1 MIYRIYI
8 DGTLVHRSDIPDE
21 DYQLVGITL
30 DVEMGKSPSLK
41 FTIPPSHPKKS
52 LLKNFLSRFTVKEDD
67 VVLAEGRLFDSRQD
81 IYNQVEWQAEGSLS
95 YLTDSYVPAT
105 KVEETI
111 KALFTRYVNEH
122 NSRVEDYKK
131 FTVGQITI
139 DNADTE
145 KVKVDNDGYRYTSDA
160 IQNDLIDSYGGYLRT
175 RYENGVRYLDYL
187 KDYGHKTTQTIEYKK
202 NLIDFALEVNPEDV
216 FTYLIP
222 TGDSNLKIN
231 DVNNGKDYIEVEGAK
246 AKWGNKYLLKSFS
259 GISDAST
266 LLKEAKQY
274 IKNHYEEL
282 PESLEITAIDL
293 KLLGVNVE
301 SIHVGDV
308 VRVTSTP
315 NGVDKDYTCS
325 AISYNLSQF
334 GKTKYTLGK
343 PKQDFTKKYNQ
354 NSSSTSSAINDTNSS
369 LGRTN
374 GRLSETQSKLEKYI
388 TATDDTLALMH
399 ENILLNANHIEANA
413 KQIELNA
420 TLDADK
426 FTQVAVELDAINATL
441 ALKAEAEDVE
451 KNFNSVEVVLDA
463 MKSEIALKA
472 STEDVNGQINEVNL
486 TLNSHDGRITANAKQ
501 LESDS
506 EKFNQVSLELDA
518 INASIALKAEA
529 EDVEKNFNSV
539 GLALDAMKSEIALK
553 ASTEDVNGQ
562 INEVNLTLNSHD
574 GRITANANN
583 IIELNSQLVSVSGD
597 LEVLGRTFTE
607 QLEATKADIS
617 WLQGKT
623 INANGI
629 NAKTITGTTIMAEG
643 GSVSAALGSFGSLNI
658 GGSSVSK
665 SGLTVVSSFTQ
676 ASGET
681 ASTKNVTLLTTSLD
695 NGVAHRPNAGDTIT
709 F

>member
-8 DGTLVHRSDIPDE
+8 DDTLVHRSDIPDE
-21 DYQLVGITL
+21 NYQLVGITL

-52 LLKNFLSRFTVKEDD
+52 LLKNFLSRFTVKEDEL
-67 VVLAEGRLFDSRQD
+67 VLAEGRLFDSRQD

-95 YLTDSYVPAT
+95 YLTDSYIPAT

-111 KALFTRYVNEH
+111 KTLFTRYVNEH

-426 FTQVAVELDAINATL
+426 FTQVSVELDAINATL
-441 ALKAEAEDVE
+441 KLKAEAEDVE
-451 KNFNSVEVVLDA
+451 KNFNSVEV
-463 MKSEIALKA
+463 
-472 STEDVNGQINEVNL
+472 
-486 TLNSHDGRITANAKQ
+486 
-501 LESDS
+501 
-506 EKFNQVSLELDA
+506 
-518 INASIALKAEA
+518 
-529 EDVEKNFNSV
+529 
-539 GLALDAMKSEIALK
+539 ALDAMEGEIALK

-597 LEVLGRTFTE
+597 LEVLGKTFTE

-617 WLQGKT
+617 WLEGKV
-623 INANGI
+623 I
-629 NAKTITGTTIMAEG
+629 KTTTLEATTVRATGHLVG
-643 GSVSAALGSFGSLNI
+643 PDLGVSGEARLGSLVL

-665 SGLTVVSSFTQ
+665 SSLTVVSSFTQ

-681 ASTKNVTLLTTSLD
+681 ASTKNVTLLTTSLG
-695 NGVAHRPNAGDTIT
+695 NGVARQPNAGDTIT

>member
-8 DGTLVHRSDIPDE
+8 DDTLVHRSDIPDE
-21 DYQLVGITL
+21 NYQLVGITL

-52 LLKNFLSRFTVKEDD
+52 LLKNFLSRFTVKEDEL
-67 VVLAEGRLFDSRQD
+67 VLAEGRLFDSRQD

-131 FTVGQITI
+131 FTVGRITI

-222 TGDSNLKIN
+222 TGDSDLKIN

-426 FTQVAVELDAINATL
+426 FTQVSVELDAINAAL
-441 ALKAEAEDVE
+441 KLKAEAEDVE

-463 MKSEIALKA
+463 MESEL
-472 STEDVNGQINEVNL
+472 
-486 TLNSHDGRITANAKQ
+486 
-501 LESDS
+501 
-506 EKFNQVSLELDA
+506 
-518 INASIALKAEA
+518 
-529 EDVEKNFNSV
+529 
-539 GLALDAMKSEIALK
+539 ALK

-583 IIELNSQLVSVSGD
+583 IIELNSQLVSISGD
-597 LEVLGRTFTE
+597 LEVLGKTFTE

-617 WLQGKT
+617 WLEGKSVT
-623 INANGI
+623 VDSV
-629 NAKTITGTTIMAEG
+629 KTGSVTASGNITASGLIFGTDVG
-643 GSVSAALGSFGSLNI
+643 GSTGSFTSLKVD
-658 GGSSVSK
+658 GSSVSK
-665 SGLTVVSSFTQ
+665 SSLTVVSSFTQ

>member
-8 DGTLVHRSDIPDE
+8 DDTLVHRSDIPDE
-21 DYQLVGITL
+21 NYQLVGITL

-52 LLKNFLSRFTVKEDD
+52 LLKNFLSRFTVKEDEL
-67 VVLAEGRLFDSRQD
+67 VLAEGRLFDSRQD
-81 IYNQVEWQAEGSLS
+81 IYNQVEWQAKGSLS
-95 YLTDSYVPAT
+95 YLTDSYVPAI

-426 FTQVAVELDAINATL
+426 FTQVSVELDAINATL

-451 KNFNSVEVVLDA
+451 KNFNSVEVKLDA
-463 MKSEIALKA
+463 MEGEIALKA
-472 STEDVNGQINEVNL
+472 STEDVNGQIN
-486 TLNSHDGRITANAKQ
+486 D
-501 LESDS
+501 
-506 EKFNQVSLELDA
+506 
-518 INASIALKAEA
+518 
-529 EDVEKNFNSV
+529 
-539 GLALDAMKSEIALK
+539 
-553 ASTEDVNGQ
+553 
-562 INEVNLTLNSHD
+562 VNLTLNSHD

-597 LEVLGRTFTE
+597 LEVLGKTFTE
-607 QLEATKADIS
+607 QLEATKADVS
-617 WLQGKT
+617 WLEGKV
-623 INANGI
+623 INTKTL
-629 NAKTITGTTIMAEG
+629 NATT
-643 GSVSAALGSFGSLNI
+643 VSATGHLVGPDLGVTGEARLGSLVL

-665 SGLTVVSSFTQ
+665 SDLTVVSSFTQ

-681 ASTKNVTLLTTSLD
+681 APTTNITLLTVSLG

>member
-8 DGTLVHRSDIPDE
+8 DDTLVHRSDIPDE
-21 DYQLVGITL
+21 NYQLVGITL

-41 FTIPPSHPKKS
+41 FIIPPSHPKKS

-81 IYNQVEWQAEGSLS
+81 IYNQIEWQAEGSLS

-145 KVKVDNDGYRYTSDA
+145 KVKVDNDGYRYTADA

-354 NSSSTSSAINDTNSS
+354 NSSRTSSSINDTNSS

-388 TATDDTLALMH
+388 TATDDTLALIH
-399 ENILLNANHIEANA
+399 ENILLNARNIEANA
-413 KQIELNA
+413 EQIELNA

-426 FTQVAVELDAINATL
+426 FTQVSVELDAINAAL
-441 ALKAEAEDVE
+441 KLKAEAEDVE
-451 KNFNSVEVVLDA
+451 KNFTSVEVKLDA
-463 MKSEIALKA
+463 MAGEIALKA
-472 STEDVNGQINEVNL
+472 STEDVNGQIN
-486 TLNSHDGRITANAKQ
+486 D
-501 LESDS
+501 
-506 EKFNQVSLELDA
+506 
-518 INASIALKAEA
+518 
-529 EDVEKNFNSV
+529 
-539 GLALDAMKSEIALK
+539 
-553 ASTEDVNGQ
+553 
-562 INEVNLTLNSHD
+562 VNLTLNSHD

-597 LEVLGRTFTE
+597 LEVLGKTFTE
-607 QLEATKADIS
+607 QLEATKADVS
-617 WLQGKT
+617 WLDGKV
-623 INANGI
+623 INTKTL
-629 NAKTITGTTIMAEG
+629 NATT
-643 GSVSAALGSFGSLNI
+643 VSATGHLVGPDLGVSGEARLGSLVL

-665 SGLTVVSSFTQ
+665 SSLTVVSSFTQ

>member
-8 DGTLVHRSDIPDE
+8 DDTLVHRSDIPDE
-21 DYQLVGITL
+21 NYQLVGITL

-52 LLKNFLSRFTVKEDD
+52 LLKNFLSRFTVKEDEL
-67 VVLAEGRLFDSRQD
+67 VLAEGRLFDSRQD

-95 YLTDSYVPAT
+95 YLTDSYIPAT

-145 KVKVDNDGYRYTSDA
+145 KVKVNNDGYRYTADA

-293 KLLGVNVE
+293 KFLGVDVE

-413 KQIELNA
+413 KQIEINA

-426 FTQVAVELDAINATL
+426 FTQVSVELDAINATL

-451 KNFNSVEVVLDA
+451 KNFNSVEVKLDA
-463 MKSEIALKA
+463 ME
-472 STEDVNGQINEVNL
+472 G
-486 TLNSHDGRITANAKQ
+486 
-501 LESDS
+501 
-506 EKFNQVSLELDA
+506 
-518 INASIALKAEA
+518 
-529 EDVEKNFNSV
+529 
-539 GLALDAMKSEIALK
+539 EIALK

-583 IIELNSQLVSVSGD
+583 IIELNSQLVSISGD
-597 LEVLGRTFTE
+597 LEVLGKTFTE
-607 QLEATKADIS
+607 QLEATKADVS
-617 WLQGKT
+617 WLEGKV
-623 INANGI
+623 INTTTL
-629 NAKTITGTTIMAEG
+629 NATT
-643 GSVSAALGSFGSLNI
+643 VSATGHLVGPDLGVSGEARLGSLVL

-681 ASTKNVTLLTTSLD
+681 APTTNVTLLTVSLG
-695 NGVAHRPNAGDTIT
+695 NGVAHQPNAGDTIT

>member
-8 DGTLVHRSDIPDE
+8 DDTLVHRSDIPDE
-21 DYQLVGITL
+21 NYQLVGITL

-52 LLKNFLSRFTVKEDD
+52 LLKNFLSRFTVKEDEL
-67 VVLAEGRLFDSRQD
+67 VLAEGRLFDSRQD

-95 YLTDSYVPAT
+95 YLTDSYVPAI

-122 NSRVEDYKK
+122 NRRVEDYKK

-145 KVKVDNDGYRYTSDA
+145 KVKVDNDGYRYTADA

-259 GISDAST
+259 GISNAST

-354 NSSSTSSAINDTNSS
+354 NSSSTNSSINDTNSS

-388 TATDDTLALMH
+388 MATDDTLALMH

-426 FTQVAVELDAINATL
+426 FTQVSVELDAINATL
-441 ALKAEAEDVE
+441 ALKAEAEDVK
-451 KNFNSVEVVLDA
+451 KNFNSVEVKLDA
-463 MKSEIALKA
+463 ME
-472 STEDVNGQINEVNL
+472 G
-486 TLNSHDGRITANAKQ
+486 
-501 LESDS
+501 
-506 EKFNQVSLELDA
+506 
-518 INASIALKAEA
+518 
-529 EDVEKNFNSV
+529 
-539 GLALDAMKSEIALK
+539 EIALK

-583 IIELNSQLVSVSGD
+583 IIQLNSQLVSVSGD
-597 LEVLGRTFTE
+597 LEVLGKTFTE

-617 WLQGKT
+617 WLDGRVIKT
-623 INANGI
+623 TTLNA
-629 NAKTITGTTIMAEG
+629 TT
-643 GSVSAALGSFGSLNI
+643 VSATGHLVGPDLGVSGEARLGSLVL

-665 SGLTVVSSFTQ
+665 SDLTVVSSFTQ

-681 ASTKNVTLLTTSLD
+681 APTTNITLLTVSLG

>member
-8 DGTLVHRSDIPDE
+8 DDTLVHRSDVPDE
-21 DYQLVGITL
+21 NYQLVGITL

-52 LLKNFLSRFTVKEDD
+52 LLKNFLSRFTVKEDEL
-67 VVLAEGRLFDSRQD
+67 VLAEGRLFDSRQD

-95 YLTDSYVPAT
+95 YLTDSYIPAT

-145 KVKVDNDGYRYTSDA
+145 KVKVNNDGYRYTADA

-293 KLLGVNVE
+293 KFLGVDVE

-426 FTQVAVELDAINATL
+426 FTQVSVELDAINATL

-451 KNFNSVEVVLDA
+451 KNFNSVEVKLDA
-463 MKSEIALKA
+463 ME
-472 STEDVNGQINEVNL
+472 G
-486 TLNSHDGRITANAKQ
+486 
-501 LESDS
+501 
-506 EKFNQVSLELDA
+506 
-518 INASIALKAEA
+518 
-529 EDVEKNFNSV
+529 
-539 GLALDAMKSEIALK
+539 EIALK

-597 LEVLGRTFTE
+597 LEVLGKTFTE

-617 WLQGKT
+617 WMEAKALRVNT
-623 INANGI
+623 INTNGI
-629 NAKTITGTTIMAEG
+629 VVDGTISATNLGVGEARVAKLILAD
-643 GSVSAALGSFGSLNI
+643 
-658 GGSSVSK
+658 SSVSK
-665 SGLTVVSSFTQ
+665 SDLTVVSSFTQ
-676 ASGET
+676 ASGKT
-681 ASTKNVTLLTTSLD
+681 APTTNITLLTVSLG

>member
-8 DGTLVHRSDIPDE
+8 DDTLVHRSDVPDE
-21 DYQLVGITL
+21 NYQLVGITL

-52 LLKNFLSRFTVKEDD
+52 LLKNFLSRFTVKEDEL
-67 VVLAEGRLFDSRQD
+67 VLAEGRLFDSRQD
-81 IYNQVEWQAEGSLS
+81 IYNQIEWQAEGSLS
-95 YLTDSYVPAT
+95 YLTDSYVPKV

-111 KALFTRYVNEH
+111 RALFTRYVNEH

-145 KVKVDNDGYRYTSDA
+145 KVKVDNDGYRYTADA
-160 IQNDLIDSYGGYLRT
+160 IQNDLIDSYGGYLRA

-426 FTQVAVELDAINATL
+426 FTQVSVELDAINATL

-451 KNFNSVEVVLDA
+451 KNFNSVEVKLDA
-463 MKSEIALKA
+463 ME
-472 STEDVNGQINEVNL
+472 G
-486 TLNSHDGRITANAKQ
+486 
-501 LESDS
+501 
-506 EKFNQVSLELDA
+506 
-518 INASIALKAEA
+518 
-529 EDVEKNFNSV
+529 
-539 GLALDAMKSEIALK
+539 EIALK

-597 LEVLGRTFTE
+597 LEVLGKTFTE

-617 WLQGKT
+617 WLEGKV
-623 INANGI
+623 INTKTL
-629 NAKTITGTTIMAEG
+629 NATT
-643 GSVSAALGSFGSLNI
+643 VSATGHLVGPDLGVSGEARLGSLVL

-665 SGLTVVSSFTQ
+665 SDLTVVSSFTQ

-681 ASTKNVTLLTTSLD
+681 APTTNITLLTVSLG

>member
-8 DGTLVHRSDIPDE
+8 DDTLVHRSDVPDE
-21 DYQLVGITL
+21 NYQLVGITL

-52 LLKNFLSRFTVKEDD
+52 LLKNFLSRFTVKEDEL
-67 VVLAEGRLFDSRQD
+67 VLAEGRLFDSRQD
-81 IYNQVEWQAEGSLS
+81 IYNQIEWQAEGSLS
-95 YLTDSYVPAT
+95 YLTDSYVPKV

-111 KALFTRYVNEH
+111 RALFTRYVNEH

-145 KVKVDNDGYRYTSDA
+145 KVKVDNDGYRYTADA

-259 GISDAST
+259 GISNAST

-293 KLLGVNVE
+293 KFLGVNVE

-354 NSSSTSSAINDTNSS
+354 NSSRTSSAINDTNSS

-374 GRLSETQSKLEKYI
+374 GRLSETQNKLEKYI
-388 TATDDTLALMH
+388 MATDDTLALMH

-420 TLDADK
+420 RLDADK
-426 FTQVAVELDAINATL
+426 FTQVSVELDAINATL
-441 ALKAEAEDVE
+441 KLKAEAEDVE
-451 KNFNSVEVVLDA
+451 KNFNSVGITLDA
-463 MKSEIALKA
+463 MESEIALKA

-486 TLNSHDGRITANAKQ
+486 TLNSHDGRITANAK
-501 LESDS
+501 
-506 EKFNQVSLELDA
+506 
-518 INASIALKAEA
+518 
-529 EDVEKNFNSV
+529 
-539 GLALDAMKSEIALK
+539 
-553 ASTEDVNGQ
+553 
-562 INEVNLTLNSHD
+562 
-574 GRITANANN
+574 N

-597 LEVLGRTFTE
+597 LEVLGKTFTE
-607 QLEATKADIS
+607 QLEATKADVS
-617 WLQGKT
+617 WLEGKV
-623 INANGI
+623 INTTTLSATTVR
-629 NAKTITGTTIMAEG
+629 ATGHLVG
-643 GSVSAALGSFGSLNI
+643 PDLGVSGEARLGSLVL

-665 SGLTVVSSFTQ
+665 SSLTVVSSFTQ

-681 ASTKNVTLLTTSLD
+681 ASTKNVTLLTTSLG

>member
-8 DGTLVHRSDIPDE
+8 DDTLIHRSDIPDE
-21 DYQLVGITL
+21 NYQLVGITL
-30 DVEMGKSPSLK
+30 DVEIGKSPSLK
-41 FTIPPSHPKKS
+41 FTIPPSHPKKN

-67 VVLAEGRLFDSRQD
+67 LVLAEGRLFDSRQD

-95 YLTDSYVPAT
+95 YLTDSYVPSM

-122 NSRVEDYKK
+122 NRRVEDYKK

-139 DNADTE
+139 DNANTE

-160 IQNDLIDSYGGYLRT
+160 IQNDLIDAYGGYLRT

-187 KDYGHKTTQTIEYKK
+187 KDYGHKTTQTIEYEK

-222 TGDSNLKIN
+222 TGDNNLKIN
-231 DVNNGKDYIEVEGAK
+231 KVNNGKDYIEVAGAK

-266 LLKEAKQY
+266 LLKEANQY

-293 KLLGVNVE
+293 KLLGVDVE
-301 SIHVGDV
+301 SIHVGDI

-354 NSSSTSSAINDTNSS
+354 KSSSTSSAINDTNSS

-388 TATDDTLALMH
+388 TATDDTLTLMNK
-399 ENILLNANHIEANA
+399 NIVLNANNIKANA
-413 KQIELNA
+413 EQIKLNA

-451 KNFNSVEVVLDA
+451 KNFNSVEITLDA
-463 MKSEIALKA
+463 MESEIAMKA
-472 STEDVNGQINEVNL
+472 STEDVNGQINEVSL
-486 TLNSHDGRITANAKQ
+486 TLNA
-501 LESDS
+501 
-506 EKFNQVSLELDA
+506 
-518 INASIALKAEA
+518 
-529 EDVEKNFNSV
+529 
-539 GLALDAMKSEIALK
+539 
-553 ASTEDVNGQ
+553 
-562 INEVNLTLNSHD
+562 HD

-597 LEVLGRTFTE
+597 LEVLGKTFTKE
-607 QLEATKADIS
+607 LEATKADIS
-617 WLQGKT
+617 WLQGKALRVNT
-623 INANGI
+623 INTNGI
-629 NAKTITGTTIMAEG
+629 VVDGTISATSLGVGEARVAKLILAD
-643 GSVSAALGSFGSLNI
+643 
-658 GGSSVSK
+658 SSVSK
-665 SGLTVVSSFTQ
+665 SKLTVVTSFTQ

-681 ASTKNVTLLTTSLD
+681 APTKNVTLLTTSLG
-695 NGVAHRPNAGDTIT
+695 NGVARRPNVGDTVT

>member
-8 DGTLVHRSDIPDE
+8 DDTLVHRSDILDE
-21 DYQLVGITL
+21 NYQLVGITL

-52 LLKNFLSRFTVKEDD
+52 LLKNFLSRFTVKEDEL
-67 VVLAEGRLFDSRQD
+67 VLAEGRLFDSRQD

-95 YLTDSYVPAT
+95 YLTDSYVPKV

-111 KALFTRYVNEH
+111 RALFTRYVNEH

-145 KVKVDNDGYRYTSDA
+145 KVKVDNDGYRYTADA

-259 GISDAST
+259 GISNAST

-426 FTQVAVELDAINATL
+426 FTQVSVELDAINATL

-451 KNFNSVEVVLDA
+451 KNFNSVEVKLDA
-463 MKSEIALKA
+463 ME
-472 STEDVNGQINEVNL
+472 G
-486 TLNSHDGRITANAKQ
+486 
-501 LESDS
+501 
-506 EKFNQVSLELDA
+506 
-518 INASIALKAEA
+518 
-529 EDVEKNFNSV
+529 
-539 GLALDAMKSEIALK
+539 EIALK

-597 LEVLGRTFTE
+597 LEVLGKTFTE

-617 WLQGKT
+617 WMEAKALRVNT
-623 INANGI
+623 INTNGI
-629 NAKTITGTTIMAEG
+629 VVDGTISATSLGVGEARVAKLILAD
-643 GSVSAALGSFGSLNI
+643 
-658 GGSSVSK
+658 SSVSK
-665 SGLTVVSSFTQ
+665 SDLTVVSSFTQ

-681 ASTKNVTLLTTSLD
+681 APTTNITLLTVSLG

>member
-8 DGTLVHRSDIPDE
+8 DDTLVHRSDIPDKN
-21 DYQLVGITL
+21 YQLVGITL

-95 YLTDSYVPAT
+95 YLSDSYIPNV

-145 KVKVDNDGYRYTSDA
+145 KVKVDNDGYRYTADA

-231 DVNNGKDYIEVEGAK
+231 NVNNGKDCIEVDGAK

-293 KLLGVNVE
+293 RLLGVDVE

-354 NSSSTSSAINDTNSS
+354 NSSNTSSAIDDTNAS

-374 GRLSETQSKLEKYI
+374 GKLSETQSKLEKYI
-388 TATDDTLALMH
+388 KATDDTLTLMN
-399 ENILLNANHIEANA
+399 ENIVLNARNIEANA
-413 KQIELNA
+413 EQIKLNA

-441 ALKAEAEDVE
+441 ALKAEAEDV
-451 KNFNSVEVVLDA
+451 KNNFNSVEV
-463 MKSEIALKA
+463 
-472 STEDVNGQINEVNL
+472 
-486 TLNSHDGRITANAKQ
+486 
-501 LESDS
+501 
-506 EKFNQVSLELDA
+506 
-518 INASIALKAEA
+518 
-529 EDVEKNFNSV
+529 
-539 GLALDAMKSEIALK
+539 ALDAMEGELALK

-597 LEVLGRTFTE
+597 LEVLGKTFTDE
-607 QLEATKADIS
+607 LEATKSDIS
-617 WLQGKT
+617 WMEGKALKVQT
-623 INANGI
+623 VNTVGIAASGSIAANGLGV
-629 NAKTITGTTIMAEG
+629 NGEAR
-643 GSVSAALGSFGSLNI
+643 LGSLVL

-681 ASTKNVTLLTTSLD
+681 APTTNVTLLTVSLR

>member
-8 DGTLVHRSDIPDE
+8 DDTLVHRSDIPDE
-21 DYQLVGITL
+21 NYQLVGITL

-52 LLKNFLSRFTVKEDD
+52 LLKNFLSRFTVKEDEL
-67 VVLAEGRLFDSRQD
+67 VLAEGRLFDSRQD

-95 YLTDSYVPAT
+95 YLTDSYVPKV

-111 KALFTRYVNEH
+111 RALFTRYVNEH

-145 KVKVDNDGYRYTSDA
+145 KVKVDNDGYRYTADA

-413 KQIELNA
+413 EQIELNA

-426 FTQVAVELDAINATL
+426 FTQVSVELDAINATL

-451 KNFNSVEVVLDA
+451 KNFNSVEVKLDA
-463 MKSEIALKA
+463 ME
-472 STEDVNGQINEVNL
+472 G
-486 TLNSHDGRITANAKQ
+486 
-501 LESDS
+501 
-506 EKFNQVSLELDA
+506 
-518 INASIALKAEA
+518 
-529 EDVEKNFNSV
+529 
-539 GLALDAMKSEIALK
+539 EIALK

-597 LEVLGRTFTE
+597 LEVLGKTFTE

-617 WLQGKT
+617 WLEGKV
-623 INANGI
+623 INTKTL
-629 NAKTITGTTIMAEG
+629 NATT
-643 GSVSAALGSFGSLNI
+643 VSATGHLVGPDLGVTGEARLGSLVL

-665 SGLTVVSSFTQ
+665 SSLTVVSSFTQ

-681 ASTKNVTLLTTSLD
+681 ASTKNVTLLTTSLG

>member
-8 DGTLVHRSDIPDE
+8 DDTLVHRSDIPDE
-21 DYQLVGITL
+21 NYQLVGITL

-52 LLKNFLSRFTVKEDD
+52 LLKNFLSRFTVKEDEL
-67 VVLAEGRLFDSRQD
+67 VLAEGRLFDSRQD

-95 YLTDSYVPAT
+95 YLTDSYVPKV

-111 KALFTRYVNEH
+111 RALFTRYVNEH

-259 GISDAST
+259 GISNAST

-354 NSSSTSSAINDTNSS
+354 KSSSTSSAINDTNSS

-426 FTQVAVELDAINATL
+426 FTQVSVELDAINATL

-451 KNFNSVEVVLDA
+451 KNFNSVEVKLDA
-463 MKSEIALKA
+463 ME
-472 STEDVNGQINEVNL
+472 G
-486 TLNSHDGRITANAKQ
+486 
-501 LESDS
+501 
-506 EKFNQVSLELDA
+506 
-518 INASIALKAEA
+518 
-529 EDVEKNFNSV
+529 
-539 GLALDAMKSEIALK
+539 EIALK

-597 LEVLGRTFTE
+597 LEVLGKTFTE

-617 WLQGKT
+617 WLEGKV
-623 INANGI
+623 INTKTL
-629 NAKTITGTTIMAEG
+629 NATT
-643 GSVSAALGSFGSLNI
+643 VSATGHLVGPDLGVTGEARLGSLVL

-665 SGLTVVSSFTQ
+665 SSLTVVSSFTQ

>member
-8 DGTLVHRSDIPDE
+8 DDTLVHRSDVPDE
-21 DYQLVGITL
+21 NYQLVGITL

-52 LLKNFLSRFTVKEDD
+52 LLKNFLSRFTVKEDEL
-67 VVLAEGRLFDSRQD
+67 VLAEGRLFDSRQD
-81 IYNQVEWQAEGSLS
+81 IYNQIEWQAEGSLS
-95 YLTDSYVPAT
+95 YLTDSYVPKV

-111 KALFTRYVNEH
+111 RALFTRYVNEH

-145 KVKVDNDGYRYTSDA
+145 KVKVDNDGYRYTADA

-259 GISDAST
+259 GISNAST

-354 NSSSTSSAINDTNSS
+354 NSSRTSSSINDTNSS

-413 KQIELNA
+413 EQIELNA

-426 FTQVAVELDAINATL
+426 FTQVSVELDAINATL

-451 KNFNSVEVVLDA
+451 NNFNSVEVKLDA
-463 MKSEIALKA
+463 MAGEIALKA
-472 STEDVNGQINEVNL
+472 STEDVNGQIN
-486 TLNSHDGRITANAKQ
+486 D
-501 LESDS
+501 
-506 EKFNQVSLELDA
+506 
-518 INASIALKAEA
+518 
-529 EDVEKNFNSV
+529 
-539 GLALDAMKSEIALK
+539 
-553 ASTEDVNGQ
+553 
-562 INEVNLTLNSHD
+562 VNLTLNSHD

-597 LEVLGRTFTE
+597 LEVLGKTFTE

-617 WLQGKT
+617 WLEGKV
-623 INANGI
+623 INTKTL
-629 NAKTITGTTIMAEG
+629 NATT
-643 GSVSAALGSFGSLNI
+643 VSATGHLVGPDLGVTGEARLGSLVL

-665 SGLTVVSSFTQ
+665 SSLTVVSSFTQ

-681 ASTKNVTLLTTSLD
+681 ASTKNVTLLTTSLG

>member
-8 DGTLVHRSDIPDE
+8 DDTLVHRSDVPDE
-21 DYQLVGITL
+21 NYQLVGITL

-52 LLKNFLSRFTVKEDD
+52 LLKNFLSRFTVKEDEL
-67 VVLAEGRLFDSRQD
+67 VLAEGRLFDSRQD

-95 YLTDSYVPAT
+95 YLTDSYVPKV

-111 KALFTRYVNEH
+111 RALFTRYVNEH
-122 NSRVEDYKK
+122 NSRVENYKK

-145 KVKVDNDGYRYTSDA
+145 KVKVDNDGYRYTADA

-259 GISDAST
+259 GISNAST

-354 NSSSTSSAINDTNSS
+354 NSSRTSSAINDTNSS

-374 GRLSETQSKLEKYI
+374 GSLSETQSKLEKYI
-388 TATDDTLALMH
+388 VATDDTLALIH
-399 ENILLNANHIEANA
+399 ENIVLNARNIEANA
-413 KQIELNA
+413 EQIELNA

-426 FTQVAVELDAINATL
+426 FTQVSVELDAINATL

-451 KNFNSVEVVLDA
+451 QNFNSVEVKLDA
-463 MKSEIALKA
+463 MAGEIALKA
-472 STEDVNGQINEVNL
+472 STEDVNGQI
-486 TLNSHDGRITANAKQ
+486 D
-501 LESDS
+501 D
-506 EKFNQVSLELDA
+506 
-518 INASIALKAEA
+518 
-529 EDVEKNFNSV
+529 
-539 GLALDAMKSEIALK
+539 
-553 ASTEDVNGQ
+553 
-562 INEVNLTLNSHD
+562 VNLTLNSHD

-597 LEVLGRTFTE
+597 LEVLGKTFTE

-617 WLQGKT
+617 WLEGKV
-623 INANGI
+623 INTKTL
-629 NAKTITGTTIMAEG
+629 NATT
-643 GSVSAALGSFGSLNI
+643 VSATGHLVGPDLGVTGEARLGSLVL

-665 SGLTVVSSFTQ
+665 SSLTVVSSFTQ
-676 ASGET
+676 ASGKT
-681 ASTKNVTLLTTSLD
+681 APTTNITLLTVSLG

>member
-8 DGTLVHRSDIPDE
+8 DDTLVHRSDIPDE
-21 DYQLVGITL
+21 NYQLVGITL

-52 LLKNFLSRFTVKEDD
+52 LLKNFLSRFTVKEDEL
-67 VVLAEGRLFDSRQD
+67 VLAEGRLFDSRQD
-81 IYNQVEWQAEGSLS
+81 IYNQIEWQAEGSLS
-95 YLTDSYVPAT
+95 YLTDSYVPKV

-111 KALFTRYVNEH
+111 RALFTRYVNEH

-145 KVKVDNDGYRYTSDA
+145 KVKVDNDGYRYTADA

-354 NSSSTSSAINDTNSS
+354 KSSSTSSAINDTNSS

-399 ENILLNANHIEANA
+399 ENIVLNARNIEANA
-413 KQIELNA
+413 EQIELNA

-426 FTQVAVELDAINATL
+426 FTQVSVELDAINATL

-451 KNFNSVEVVLDA
+451 KNFNSVEVKLDA
-463 MKSEIALKA
+463 ME
-472 STEDVNGQINEVNL
+472 G
-486 TLNSHDGRITANAKQ
+486 
-501 LESDS
+501 
-506 EKFNQVSLELDA
+506 
-518 INASIALKAEA
+518 
-529 EDVEKNFNSV
+529 
-539 GLALDAMKSEIALK
+539 EIALK

-597 LEVLGRTFTE
+597 LEVLGKTFTE

-617 WLQGKT
+617 WLEGKV
-623 INANGI
+623 INTKTL
-629 NAKTITGTTIMAEG
+629 NATT
-643 GSVSAALGSFGSLNI
+643 VSATGHLVGPDLGVTGEARLGSLVL

-681 ASTKNVTLLTTSLD
+681 APTTNITLLTVSLG

>member
-8 DGTLVHRSDIPDE
+8 DDTLIHRSDIPDE
-21 DYQLVGITL
+21 NYQLVGITL

-41 FTIPPSHPKKS
+41 FIIPPSHPKKS

-145 KVKVDNDGYRYTSDA
+145 KVKVDNDGYRYTADA

-426 FTQVAVELDAINATL
+426 FTQVSVELDAINATL

-451 KNFNSVEVVLDA
+451 KNFNSVEVKLDA
-463 MKSEIALKA
+463 ME
-472 STEDVNGQINEVNL
+472 G
-486 TLNSHDGRITANAKQ
+486 
-501 LESDS
+501 
-506 EKFNQVSLELDA
+506 
-518 INASIALKAEA
+518 
-529 EDVEKNFNSV
+529 
-539 GLALDAMKSEIALK
+539 EIALK

-597 LEVLGRTFTE
+597 LEVLGKTFTE

-617 WLQGKT
+617 WLEGKV
-623 INANGI
+623 INTKTL
-629 NAKTITGTTIMAEG
+629 NATT
-643 GSVSAALGSFGSLNI
+643 VSATGHLVGPDLGVTGEARLGSLVL

-681 ASTKNVTLLTTSLD
+681 APTTNITLLTVSLG

>member
-8 DGTLVHRSDIPDE
+8 DDTLVHRSDIPDE
-21 DYQLVGITL
+21 NYQLVGITL

-52 LLKNFLSRFTVKEDD
+52 LLKNFLSRFTVKEDEL
-67 VVLAEGRLFDSRQD
+67 VLAEGRLFDSRQD

-95 YLTDSYVPAT
+95 YLTDSYVPKV

-111 KALFTRYVNEH
+111 RALFTRYVNEH

-145 KVKVDNDGYRYTSDA
+145 KVKVDNDGYRYTADA

-231 DVNNGKDYIEVEGAK
+231 NVNNGKDYIEVEGAK

-354 NSSSTSSAINDTNSS
+354 KSSSTSSAINDTNSS

-426 FTQVAVELDAINATL
+426 FTQVSVELDAINATL

-451 KNFNSVEVVLDA
+451 KNFNSVEVKLDA
-463 MKSEIALKA
+463 ME
-472 STEDVNGQINEVNL
+472 G
-486 TLNSHDGRITANAKQ
+486 
-501 LESDS
+501 
-506 EKFNQVSLELDA
+506 
-518 INASIALKAEA
+518 
-529 EDVEKNFNSV
+529 
-539 GLALDAMKSEIALK
+539 EIALK

-597 LEVLGRTFTE
+597 LEVLGKTFTE

-617 WLQGKT
+617 WLEGKV
-623 INANGI
+623 INTKTL
-629 NAKTITGTTIMAEG
+629 NATT
-643 GSVSAALGSFGSLNI
+643 VSATGHLVGPDLGVTGEARLGSLVL

-665 SGLTVVSSFTQ
+665 SSLTVVSSFTQ

-681 ASTKNVTLLTTSLD
+681 ASTKSVTLLTTSLG

>member
-8 DGTLVHRSDIPDE
+8 DDTLVHRSDIPDE
-21 DYQLVGITL
+21 NYQLVGITL

-52 LLKNFLSRFTVKEDD
+52 LLKNFLSRFTVKEDEL
-67 VVLAEGRLFDSRQD
+67 VLAEGRLFDSRQD
-81 IYNQVEWQAEGSLS
+81 IYNQIEWQAEGSLS
-95 YLTDSYVPAT
+95 YLTDSYVPKV

-111 KALFTRYVNEH
+111 RALFTRYVNEH

-145 KVKVDNDGYRYTSDA
+145 KVKVDNDGYRYTADA

-426 FTQVAVELDAINATL
+426 FTQVSVELDAINATL

-451 KNFNSVEVVLDA
+451 KNFNSVEVKLDA
-463 MKSEIALKA
+463 ME
-472 STEDVNGQINEVNL
+472 G
-486 TLNSHDGRITANAKQ
+486 
-501 LESDS
+501 
-506 EKFNQVSLELDA
+506 
-518 INASIALKAEA
+518 
-529 EDVEKNFNSV
+529 
-539 GLALDAMKSEIALK
+539 EIALK

-597 LEVLGRTFTE
+597 LEVLGKTFTE

-617 WLQGKT
+617 WLEGKV
-623 INANGI
+623 INTKTL
-629 NAKTITGTTIMAEG
+629 NATT
-643 GSVSAALGSFGSLNI
+643 VSATGHLVGPDLGVTGEARLGSLVL

-665 SGLTVVSSFTQ
+665 SSLTVVSSFTQ

>member
-1 MIYRIYI
+1 M
-8 DGTLVHRSDIPDE
+8 
-21 DYQLVGITL
+21 
-30 DVEMGKSPSLK
+30 
-41 FTIPPSHPKKS
+41 
-52 LLKNFLSRFTVKEDD
+52 
-67 VVLAEGRLFDSRQD
+67 
-81 IYNQVEWQAEGSLS
+81 
-95 YLTDSYVPAT
+95 
-105 KVEETI
+105 
-111 KALFTRYVNEH
+111 
-122 NSRVEDYKK
+122 
-131 FTVGQITI
+131 
-139 DNADTE
+139 
-145 KVKVDNDGYRYTSDA
+145 
-160 IQNDLIDSYGGYLRT
+160 
-175 RYENGVRYLDYL
+175 
-187 KDYGHKTTQTIEYKK
+187 
-202 NLIDFALEVNPEDV
+202 
-216 FTYLIP
+216 
-222 TGDSNLKIN
+222 
-231 DVNNGKDYIEVEGAK
+231 
-246 AKWGNKYLLKSFS
+246 
-259 GISDAST
+259 
-266 LLKEAKQY
+266 
-274 IKNHYEEL
+274 
-282 PESLEITAIDL
+282 EITAIDL
-293 KLLGVNVE
+293 KLLGVDVE

-343 PKQDFTKKYNQ
+343 PKQDFTKKYSQ
-354 NSSSTSSAINDTNSS
+354 HSSSTNSAIDDTNAS
-369 LGRTN
+369 LGRTK
-374 GRLSETQSKLEKYI
+374 GQLSETQSKLEKYI
-388 TATDDTLALMH
+388 KATDDTLTLMNK
-399 ENILLNANHIEANA
+399 NIVLNADNIKANA
-413 KQIELNA
+413 EHIELNA

-463 MKSEIALKA
+463 MESEL
-472 STEDVNGQINEVNL
+472 
-486 TLNSHDGRITANAKQ
+486 
-501 LESDS
+501 
-506 EKFNQVSLELDA
+506 
-518 INASIALKAEA
+518 
-529 EDVEKNFNSV
+529 
-539 GLALDAMKSEIALK
+539 ALK

-597 LEVLGRTFTE
+597 LEVLGKTVTDE
-607 QLEATKADIS
+607 IEATKSDIS
-617 WLQGKT
+617 WMEGKI

-681 ASTKNVTLLTTSLD
+681 APTTNVTLLTVSLG

>member
-8 DGTLVHRSDIPDE
+8 DDTLVHRSDVPDE
-21 DYQLVGITL
+21 NYQLVGITL

-41 FTIPPSHPKKS
+41 FIIPPSHPKKS

-95 YLTDSYVPAT
+95 YLTDSYVPKV

-111 KALFTRYVNEH
+111 RALFTRYVNEH

-145 KVKVDNDGYRYTSDA
+145 KVKVDNDGYRYTADA

-259 GISDAST
+259 GISNAST

-426 FTQVAVELDAINATL
+426 FTQVSVELDAINATL

-451 KNFNSVEVVLDA
+451 KNFNSVEVKLDA
-463 MKSEIALKA
+463 ME
-472 STEDVNGQINEVNL
+472 G
-486 TLNSHDGRITANAKQ
+486 
-501 LESDS
+501 
-506 EKFNQVSLELDA
+506 
-518 INASIALKAEA
+518 
-529 EDVEKNFNSV
+529 
-539 GLALDAMKSEIALK
+539 EIALK

-583 IIELNSQLVSVSGD
+583 IIELNSQLVSISGD
-597 LEVLGRTFTE
+597 LEVLGKTFTE
-607 QLEATKADIS
+607 QLEATKADVS
-617 WLQGKT
+617 WLEGKV
-623 INANGI
+623 INTKTL
-629 NAKTITGTTIMAEG
+629 NATT
-643 GSVSAALGSFGSLNI
+643 VSATGHLVGPDLGVTGEARLGSLVL

-665 SGLTVVSSFTQ
+665 SDLTVVSSFTQ

-681 ASTKNVTLLTTSLD
+681 APTTNITLLTVSLG

>member
-8 DGTLVHRSDIPDE
+8 DDTLVHRSDIPDE
-21 DYQLVGITL
+21 NYQLVGITL

-52 LLKNFLSRFTVKEDD
+52 LLKNFLSRFTVKEDEL
-67 VVLAEGRLFDSRQD
+67 VLAEGRLFDSRQD
-81 IYNQVEWQAEGSLS
+81 IYNQIEWQAEGSLS
-95 YLTDSYVPAT
+95 YLTDSYVPKV

-111 KALFTRYVNEH
+111 RALFTRYVNEH

-145 KVKVDNDGYRYTSDA
+145 KVKVDNDGYRYTADA

-259 GISDAST
+259 GISNAST

-301 SIHVGDV
+301 SIHVGDI

-354 NSSSTSSAINDTNSS
+354 NSSRTSSSINDTNSS

-374 GRLSETQSKLEKYI
+374 GRLSETQNKLEKYI

-413 KQIELNA
+413 EQIELNA

-426 FTQVAVELDAINATL
+426 FTQVSVELDAINATL

-451 KNFNSVEVVLDA
+451 KNFSSVQVVLDA
-463 MKSEIALKA
+463 MEGEIALKA
-472 STEDVNGQINEVNL
+472 STEDVNGQIEEVNL
-486 TLNSHDGRITANAKQ
+486 TLNSHDGRITANA
-501 LESDS
+501 E
-506 EKFNQVSLELDA
+506 
-518 INASIALKAEA
+518 
-529 EDVEKNFNSV
+529 
-539 GLALDAMKSEIALK
+539 
-553 ASTEDVNGQ
+553 
-562 INEVNLTLNSHD
+562 
-574 GRITANANN
+574 N
-583 IIELNSQLVSVSGD
+583 IIQLNSQLVSISGD
-597 LEVLGRTFTE
+597 LEVLGKTFTE
-607 QLEATKADIS
+607 QLEATKADVS
-617 WLQGKT
+617 WLEGKVIKT
-623 INANGI
+623 TTLNATNVLAGHLVGSELGVS
-629 NAKTITGTTIMAEG
+629 GTAR
-643 GSVSAALGSFGSLNI
+643 LDSLVF

-665 SGLTVVSSFTQ
+665 SDLTVVSSFTQ

-681 ASTKNVTLLTTSLD
+681 ASTKNVILLTTSLG

>member
-8 DGTLVHRSDIPDE
+8 DDTLVHRSDIPDE
-21 DYQLVGITL
+21 NYQLVGITL

-52 LLKNFLSRFTVKEDD
+52 LLKNFLSRFTVKEDEL
-67 VVLAEGRLFDSRQD
+67 VLAEGRLFDSRQD

-95 YLTDSYVPAT
+95 YLTDSYVPAI

-145 KVKVDNDGYRYTSDA
+145 KVKVNNDGYRYTADA

-222 TGDSNLKIN
+222 TGDNNLKIN
-231 DVNNGKDYIEVEGAK
+231 KVNNGKDYIEVEGAK

-426 FTQVAVELDAINATL
+426 FTQVSVELDAINATL

-451 KNFNSVEVVLDA
+451 KNFNSVEVKLDA
-463 MKSEIALKA
+463 ME
-472 STEDVNGQINEVNL
+472 G
-486 TLNSHDGRITANAKQ
+486 
-501 LESDS
+501 
-506 EKFNQVSLELDA
+506 
-518 INASIALKAEA
+518 
-529 EDVEKNFNSV
+529 
-539 GLALDAMKSEIALK
+539 EIALK

-597 LEVLGRTFTE
+597 LEVLGKTFTE

-617 WLQGKT
+617 WLEGKV
-623 INANGI
+623 INTKTL
-629 NAKTITGTTIMAEG
+629 NATT
-643 GSVSAALGSFGSLNI
+643 VSATGHLVGPDLGVTGEARLGSLVL

-665 SGLTVVSSFTQ
+665 SSLTVVSSFTQ

-681 ASTKNVTLLTTSLD
+681 ASTKNVTLLTTSLG

>member
-8 DGTLVHRSDIPDE
+8 DDTLVHRSDIPDE
-21 DYQLVGITL
+21 NYQLVGITL

-52 LLKNFLSRFTVKEDD
+52 LLKNFLSRFTVKEDEL
-67 VVLAEGRLFDSRQD
+67 VLAEGRLFDSRQD
-81 IYNQVEWQAEGSLS
+81 IYNQIEWQAEGSLS
-95 YLTDSYVPAT
+95 YLTDSYVPAI

-145 KVKVDNDGYRYTSDA
+145 KVKVDNDGYRYTADA

-259 GISDAST
+259 GISNAST

-354 NSSSTSSAINDTNSS
+354 NSSRTSSSINDTNSS

-426 FTQVAVELDAINATL
+426 FTQVSVELDAINATL

-451 KNFNSVEVVLDA
+451 KNFNSVEVKLDA
-463 MKSEIALKA
+463 ME
-472 STEDVNGQINEVNL
+472 G
-486 TLNSHDGRITANAKQ
+486 
-501 LESDS
+501 
-506 EKFNQVSLELDA
+506 
-518 INASIALKAEA
+518 
-529 EDVEKNFNSV
+529 
-539 GLALDAMKSEIALK
+539 EIALK

-597 LEVLGRTFTE
+597 LEVLGKTFTE

-617 WLQGKT
+617 WLEGKV
-623 INANGI
+623 INTKTL
-629 NAKTITGTTIMAEG
+629 NATT
-643 GSVSAALGSFGSLNI
+643 VSATGHLVGPDLGVTGEARLGSLVL

-665 SGLTVVSSFTQ
+665 SDLTVVSSFTQ
-676 ASGET
+676 ASGKT
-681 ASTKNVTLLTTSLD
+681 APTTNITLLTVSLG

>member
-8 DGTLVHRSDIPDE
+8 DDTLVHRSDILDE
-21 DYQLVGITL
+21 NYQLVGITL

-52 LLKNFLSRFTVKEDD
+52 LLKNFLSRFTVKEDEL
-67 VVLAEGRLFDSRQD
+67 VLAEGRLFDSRQD
-81 IYNQVEWQAEGSLS
+81 IYNQIEWQAEGSLS
-95 YLTDSYVPAT
+95 YLTDSYVPKV

-111 KALFTRYVNEH
+111 RALFTRYVNEH

-145 KVKVDNDGYRYTSDA
+145 KVKVDNDGYRYTADA

-259 GISDAST
+259 GISNAST

-426 FTQVAVELDAINATL
+426 FTQVSVELDAINAAL
-441 ALKAEAEDVE
+441 KLKAEAEDVQ
-451 KNFNSVEVVLDA
+451 KNFNSVEVKLDA
-463 MKSEIALKA
+463 ME
-472 STEDVNGQINEVNL
+472 G
-486 TLNSHDGRITANAKQ
+486 
-501 LESDS
+501 
-506 EKFNQVSLELDA
+506 
-518 INASIALKAEA
+518 
-529 EDVEKNFNSV
+529 
-539 GLALDAMKSEIALK
+539 EIALK

-597 LEVLGRTFTE
+597 LEVLGKTFTE

-617 WLQGKT
+617 WMEAKALRVNT
-623 INANGI
+623 INTNGI
-629 NAKTITGTTIMAEG
+629 VVDGTISATSLGVGEARVAKLILAD
-643 GSVSAALGSFGSLNI
+643 
-658 GGSSVSK
+658 SSVSK
-665 SGLTVVSSFTQ
+665 SDLTVVSSFTQ

-681 ASTKNVTLLTTSLD
+681 APTTNITLLTVSLG

>member
-8 DGTLVHRSDIPDE
+8 DDTLVHRSDIPDE
-21 DYQLVGITL
+21 NYQLVGITL

-52 LLKNFLSRFTVKEDD
+52 LLKNFLSRFTVKEDEL
-67 VVLAEGRLFDSRQD
+67 VLAEGRLFDSRQD

-95 YLTDSYVPAT
+95 YLTDSYVPKV

-111 KALFTRYVNEH
+111 RALFTRYVNEH

-145 KVKVDNDGYRYTSDA
+145 KVKVDNDGYRYTADA

-231 DVNNGKDYIEVEGAK
+231 DVNNGKDYIEVDGAK

-354 NSSSTSSAINDTNSS
+354 NSSRTSSSINDTNSS

-374 GRLSETQSKLEKYI
+374 GRLSETQNKLEKYI

-413 KQIELNA
+413 EQIELNA

-426 FTQVAVELDAINATL
+426 FTQVSVELDAINATL

-451 KNFNSVEVVLDA
+451 KNFNSVEVKLDA
-463 MKSEIALKA
+463 ME
-472 STEDVNGQINEVNL
+472 G
-486 TLNSHDGRITANAKQ
+486 
-501 LESDS
+501 
-506 EKFNQVSLELDA
+506 
-518 INASIALKAEA
+518 
-529 EDVEKNFNSV
+529 
-539 GLALDAMKSEIALK
+539 EIALK

-597 LEVLGRTFTE
+597 LEVLGKIFTE

-617 WLQGKT
+617 WLEGKV
-623 INANGI
+623 INTKTL
-629 NAKTITGTTIMAEG
+629 NATT
-643 GSVSAALGSFGSLNI
+643 VSATGHLVGPDLGVTGEARLGSLVL

-665 SGLTVVSSFTQ
+665 SSLTVVSSFTQ

-681 ASTKNVTLLTTSLD
+681 ASTKNVTLLTTSLG

>member
-8 DGTLVHRSDIPDE
+8 DDTLVHRSDIPDE
-21 DYQLVGITL
+21 NYQLVGITL

-41 FTIPPSHPKKS
+41 FIIPPSHPKKS
-52 LLKNFLSRFTVKEDD
+52 LLKNFLSRFTVKEDEL
-67 VVLAEGRLFDSRQD
+67 VLAEGRLFDSRQD

-95 YLTDSYVPAT
+95 YLTDSYIPKV

-111 KALFTRYVNEH
+111 RALFTRYVNEH

-145 KVKVDNDGYRYTSDA
+145 KVKVDNDGYRYTADA

-259 GISDAST
+259 GISNAST

-343 PKQDFTKKYNQ
+343 PKQDFTKKYNK

-413 KQIELNA
+413 EQIELNA
-420 TLDADK
+420 TLVADK
-426 FTQVAVELDAINATL
+426 FTQVSVELDAINATL

-451 KNFNSVEVVLDA
+451 KNFNSVEVKLDA
-463 MKSEIALKA
+463 ME
-472 STEDVNGQINEVNL
+472 G
-486 TLNSHDGRITANAKQ
+486 
-501 LESDS
+501 
-506 EKFNQVSLELDA
+506 
-518 INASIALKAEA
+518 
-529 EDVEKNFNSV
+529 
-539 GLALDAMKSEIALK
+539 EIALK

-597 LEVLGRTFTE
+597 LEVLGKTFTE

-617 WLQGKT
+617 WLEGKV
-623 INANGI
+623 INTKTL
-629 NAKTITGTTIMAEG
+629 NATT
-643 GSVSAALGSFGSLNI
+643 VSATGHLVGPDLGVTGEARLGSLVL

-665 SGLTVVSSFTQ
+665 SSLTVVSSFTQ

-681 ASTKNVTLLTTSLD
+681 ASTKNVTLLTTSLG

>member
-8 DGTLVHRSDIPDE
+8 DDTLVHRSDVPDE
-21 DYQLVGITL
+21 NYQLVGITL

-52 LLKNFLSRFTVKEDD
+52 LLKNFLSRFTVKEDEL
-67 VVLAEGRLFDSRQD
+67 VLAEGRLFDSRQD
-81 IYNQVEWQAEGSLS
+81 IYNQIEWQAEGSLS
-95 YLTDSYVPAT
+95 YLTDSYVPKV

-111 KALFTRYVNEH
+111 RALFTRYVNEH

-145 KVKVDNDGYRYTSDA
+145 KVKVDNDGYRYTADA

-354 NSSSTSSAINDTNSS
+354 NSSRTSSSINDTNSS

-374 GRLSETQSKLEKYI
+374 GRLSETQNKLEKYI

-413 KQIELNA
+413 EQIELNA

-426 FTQVAVELDAINATL
+426 FTQVSVELDAINATL
-441 ALKAEAEDVE
+441 KLKAEAEDVE
-451 KNFNSVEVVLDA
+451 KNFNSLEITLDA
-463 MKSEIALKA
+463 MEGEIALKA
-472 STEDVNGQINEVNL
+472 STEDVNGQINDVNL
-486 TLNSHDGRITANAKQ
+486 TLNSHDGRITANA
-501 LESDS
+501 S
-506 EKFNQVSLELDA
+506 
-518 INASIALKAEA
+518 
-529 EDVEKNFNSV
+529 
-539 GLALDAMKSEIALK
+539 
-553 ASTEDVNGQ
+553 
-562 INEVNLTLNSHD
+562 
-574 GRITANANN
+574 N
-583 IIELNSQLVSVSGD
+583 IIQLNSQLVSVSGD
-597 LEVLGRTFTE
+597 LEVLGKTFTE
-607 QLEATKADIS
+607 QLEATKADVS
-617 WLQGKT
+617 WLEGKV
-623 INANGI
+623 I
-629 NAKTITGTTIMAEG
+629 KTTTLEATTVRATGHLVGPDLGVTGEAR
-643 GSVSAALGSFGSLNI
+643 LGSLVL

-665 SGLTVVSSFTQ
+665 SSLTVVSSFTQ

-681 ASTKNVTLLTTSLD
+681 APTTNITLLTVSLG

>member
-8 DGTLVHRSDIPDE
+8 DDTLVHRSDVPDE
-21 DYQLVGITL
+21 NYQLVGITL

-52 LLKNFLSRFTVKEDD
+52 LLKNFLSRFTVKEDEL
-67 VVLAEGRLFDSRQD
+67 VLAEGRLFDSRQD
-81 IYNQVEWQAEGSLS
+81 IYNQIEWQAEGSLS
-95 YLTDSYVPAT
+95 YLTDSYVPKV

-111 KALFTRYVNEH
+111 RALFTRYVNEH

-145 KVKVDNDGYRYTSDA
+145 KVKVDNDGYRYTADA

-259 GISDAST
+259 GISNAST

-354 NSSSTSSAINDTNSS
+354 KSSSTSSAINDTNSS

-413 KQIELNA
+413 EQIELNA

-426 FTQVAVELDAINATL
+426 FTQVSVELDAINSTL

-451 KNFNSVEVVLDA
+451 KNFNSVEVKLDA
-463 MKSEIALKA
+463 ME
-472 STEDVNGQINEVNL
+472 G
-486 TLNSHDGRITANAKQ
+486 
-501 LESDS
+501 
-506 EKFNQVSLELDA
+506 
-518 INASIALKAEA
+518 
-529 EDVEKNFNSV
+529 
-539 GLALDAMKSEIALK
+539 EIALK

-597 LEVLGRTFTE
+597 LEVLGKTFTE

-617 WLQGKT
+617 WLEGKV
-623 INANGI
+623 INTKTL
-629 NAKTITGTTIMAEG
+629 NATT
-643 GSVSAALGSFGSLNI
+643 VSATGHLVGPDLGVTGEARLGSLVL

-681 ASTKNVTLLTTSLD
+681 APTTNITLLTVSLG

>member
-8 DGTLVHRSDIPDE
+8 DDTLVHRSDIPDE
-21 DYQLVGITL
+21 NYQLVGITL

-52 LLKNFLSRFTVKEDD
+52 LLKNFLSRFTVKEDEL
-67 VVLAEGRLFDSRQD
+67 VLAEGRLFDSRQD

-95 YLTDSYVPAT
+95 YLTDSYVPKV

-111 KALFTRYVNEH
+111 RALFTRYVNEH

-145 KVKVDNDGYRYTSDA
+145 KVKVDNDGYRYTADA

-259 GISDAST
+259 GISNAST

-354 NSSSTSSAINDTNSS
+354 KSSSTSSAINDTNSS

-399 ENILLNANHIEANA
+399 ENILLNARNIEANA
-413 KQIELNA
+413 EQIELNA

-426 FTQVAVELDAINATL
+426 FTQVSVELDAINATL

-451 KNFNSVEVVLDA
+451 NNFNSVEVKLDA
-463 MKSEIALKA
+463 MAGEIALKA
-472 STEDVNGQINEVNL
+472 STEDVNGQIN
-486 TLNSHDGRITANAKQ
+486 D
-501 LESDS
+501 
-506 EKFNQVSLELDA
+506 
-518 INASIALKAEA
+518 
-529 EDVEKNFNSV
+529 
-539 GLALDAMKSEIALK
+539 
-553 ASTEDVNGQ
+553 
-562 INEVNLTLNSHD
+562 VNLTLNSHD

-583 IIELNSQLVSVSGD
+583 IIELNSQLVSISGD
-597 LEVLGRTFTE
+597 LEVLGKTFTE
-607 QLEATKADIS
+607 QLEATKADVS
-617 WLQGKT
+617 WLEGKV
-623 INANGI
+623 INTTTL
-629 NAKTITGTTIMAEG
+629 NATTVRATGHLVG
-643 GSVSAALGSFGSLNI
+643 PDLGVSGEARLGSLVL

-665 SGLTVVSSFTQ
+665 SSLTVVSSFTQ

>member
-8 DGTLVHRSDIPDE
+8 DDTLVHRSDIPDE
-21 DYQLVGITL
+21 NYQLVGITL

-52 LLKNFLSRFTVKEDD
+52 LLKNFLSRFTVKEDEL
-67 VVLAEGRLFDSRQD
+67 VLAEGRLFDSRQD
-81 IYNQVEWQAEGSLS
+81 IYNQIEWQAEGSLS
-95 YLTDSYVPAT
+95 YLTDSYVPKV

-111 KALFTRYVNEH
+111 RALFTRYVNEH

-145 KVKVDNDGYRYTSDA
+145 KVKVDNDGYRYTADA

-259 GISDAST
+259 GISNAST

-354 NSSSTSSAINDTNSS
+354 KSSSTSSAINDTNSS

-426 FTQVAVELDAINATL
+426 FTQVSVELDAINATL

-451 KNFNSVEVVLDA
+451 KNFSSVGIKLDA
-463 MKSEIALKA
+463 MEGEIALKA
-472 STEDVNGQINEVNL
+472 STEDVNGQIKEVNL
-486 TLNSHDGRITANAKQ
+486 TLNSHDGRITANA
-501 LESDS
+501 E
-506 EKFNQVSLELDA
+506 
-518 INASIALKAEA
+518 
-529 EDVEKNFNSV
+529 
-539 GLALDAMKSEIALK
+539 
-553 ASTEDVNGQ
+553 
-562 INEVNLTLNSHD
+562 
-574 GRITANANN
+574 N
-583 IIELNSQLVSVSGD
+583 IIQLNSQLVSVSGD
-597 LEVLGRTFTE
+597 LEVLGKTFTE

-617 WLQGKT
+617 WLEGKV
-623 INANGI
+623 INTKTL
-629 NAKTITGTTIMAEG
+629 NATT
-643 GSVSAALGSFGSLNI
+643 VSATGHLVGPDLGVTGEARLGSLVL

-665 SGLTVVSSFTQ
+665 SSLTVVSSFTQ

-681 ASTKNVTLLTTSLD
+681 ASTKNVTLLTTSLG

>member
-8 DGTLVHRSDIPDE
+8 DDTLVHRSDIPDE
-21 DYQLVGITL
+21 NYQLVGITL

-52 LLKNFLSRFTVKEDD
+52 LLKNFLSRFTVKEDEL
-67 VVLAEGRLFDSRQD
+67 VLAEGRLFDSRQD
-81 IYNQVEWQAEGSLS
+81 IYNQIEWQAEGSLS

-145 KVKVDNDGYRYTSDA
+145 KVKVDNDGYRYTADA

-259 GISDAST
+259 GISNAST

-426 FTQVAVELDAINATL
+426 FTQVSVELDAINATL

-451 KNFNSVEVVLDA
+451 KNFNSVEVKLDA
-463 MKSEIALKA
+463 ME
-472 STEDVNGQINEVNL
+472 G
-486 TLNSHDGRITANAKQ
+486 
-501 LESDS
+501 
-506 EKFNQVSLELDA
+506 
-518 INASIALKAEA
+518 
-529 EDVEKNFNSV
+529 
-539 GLALDAMKSEIALK
+539 EIALK

-597 LEVLGRTFTE
+597 LEVLGKTFTE

-617 WLQGKT
+617 WMEAKALRVNT
-623 INANGI
+623 INTNGI
-629 NAKTITGTTIMAEG
+629 VVDGAISAK
-643 GSVSAALGSFGSLNI
+643 SLGVGEARVAKLVLAD
-658 GGSSVSK
+658 SSVSK
-665 SGLTVVSSFTQ
+665 SDLTVVSSFTQ

-681 ASTKNVTLLTTSLD
+681 APTTNITLLTVSLG

>member
-8 DGTLVHRSDIPDE
+8 DDTLVHRSDIPDE

-354 NSSSTSSAINDTNSS
+354 NSSSTSSSINDTNSS

-426 FTQVAVELDAINATL
+426 FTQVSVELDAINAAL
-441 ALKAEAEDVE
+441 KLKAEAEDVE
-451 KNFNSVEVVLDA
+451 KNFNSVEIELDA
-463 MKSEIALKA
+463 MESEIALKA
-472 STEDVNGQINEVNL
+472 STEDVNGQINEVSL
-486 TLNSHDGRITANAKQ
+486 TLNA
-501 LESDS
+501 
-506 EKFNQVSLELDA
+506 
-518 INASIALKAEA
+518 
-529 EDVEKNFNSV
+529 
-539 GLALDAMKSEIALK
+539 
-553 ASTEDVNGQ
+553 
-562 INEVNLTLNSHD
+562 HD

-597 LEVLGRTFTE
+597 LEVLGKTFTE

-617 WLQGKT
+617 WLQGKSIT
-623 INANGI
+623 VNSV
-629 NAKTITGTTIMAEG
+629 KTGSVTASGNITASGLIFGTDVG
-643 GSVSAALGSFGSLNI
+643 GSTGSFTSLKV

-665 SGLTVVSSFTQ
+665 SDLTVVSSFTQ

-681 ASTKNVTLLTTSLD
+681 ASTKNVTLLTTSLG

>member
-8 DGTLVHRSDIPDE
+8 DDTLIHRSDILDE
-21 DYQLVGITL
+21 NYQLVGITL

-41 FTIPPSHPKKS
+41 FTIPPSHPKKN
-52 LLKNFLSRFTVKEDD
+52 LLKNFLSRFIVKEDEL
-67 VVLAEGRLFDSRQD
+67 VLAEGRLFDSRQD

-95 YLTDSYVPAT
+95 YLTDSYVPSV

-131 FTVGQITI
+131 FTVGKITI

-145 KVKVDNDGYRYTSDA
+145 KVKVDNDGYRYTADA

-231 DVNNGKDYIEVEGAK
+231 DVNNGKDYIEVEGAR

-426 FTQVAVELDAINATL
+426 FTQVSVELDAINATL

-451 KNFNSVEVVLDA
+451 KNFNSVEVKLDA
-463 MKSEIALKA
+463 ME
-472 STEDVNGQINEVNL
+472 G
-486 TLNSHDGRITANAKQ
+486 
-501 LESDS
+501 
-506 EKFNQVSLELDA
+506 
-518 INASIALKAEA
+518 
-529 EDVEKNFNSV
+529 
-539 GLALDAMKSEIALK
+539 EIALK

-597 LEVLGRTFTE
+597 LEVLGKTFTE

-617 WLQGKT
+617 WLEGKV
-623 INANGI
+623 INTKTL
-629 NAKTITGTTIMAEG
+629 NATT
-643 GSVSAALGSFGSLNI
+643 VSATGHLVGPDLGVSGEARLGSLVL

-681 ASTKNVTLLTTSLD
+681 APTTNITLLTVSLG

>member
-8 DGTLVHRSDIPDE
+8 DDTLVHRSDIPDE
-21 DYQLVGITL
+21 NYQLVGITL

-41 FTIPPSHPKKS
+41 FTIPPSHPKKN
-52 LLKNFLSRFTVKEDD
+52 LLKNFLSRFTVKEDES
-67 VVLAEGRLFDSRQD
+67 VLAEGRLFDSRQD

-95 YLTDSYVPAT
+95 YLTDSYVPSV

-145 KVKVDNDGYRYTSDA
+145 KVKVDNDGYRYTADA

-231 DVNNGKDYIEVEGAK
+231 NVNNGKDYIEVAGAK

-266 LLKEAKQY
+266 LLKEANQY

-293 KLLGVNVE
+293 RLLGVDVE

-343 PKQDFTKKYNQ
+343 PKQDFTKKYSQ
-354 NSSSTSSAINDTNSS
+354 NSSSTNSAIDDTNAS

-374 GRLSETQSKLEKYI
+374 GKLSETQSKLEKYI
-388 TATDDTLALMH
+388 KATDDTLTLMNK
-399 ENILLNANHIEANA
+399 NIVLNADNIKANA
-413 KQIELNA
+413 EHIELNA

-451 KNFNSVEVVLDA
+451 TNFNSVEV
-463 MKSEIALKA
+463 
-472 STEDVNGQINEVNL
+472 
-486 TLNSHDGRITANAKQ
+486 
-501 LESDS
+501 
-506 EKFNQVSLELDA
+506 
-518 INASIALKAEA
+518 
-529 EDVEKNFNSV
+529 
-539 GLALDAMKSEIALK
+539 ALDAMEGELALK

-583 IIELNSQLVSVSGD
+583 IIELNSQLVSISGD
-597 LEVLGRTFTE
+597 LEVLGKTVTDE
-607 QLEATKADIS
+607 LEATKSDIS
-617 WLQGKT
+617 WMEGKT
-623 INANGI
+623 LSVHLVNTTGLVATGGIVGNQLGVNGE
-629 NAKTITGTTIMAEG
+629 AR
-643 GSVSAALGSFGSLNI
+643 LGSLVL

-681 ASTKNVTLLTTSLD
+681 APTTNVTLLTVSLR

>member
-8 DGTLVHRSDIPDE
+8 DDTLVHRSDIPDE
-21 DYQLVGITL
+21 NYQLVGITL

-52 LLKNFLSRFTVKEDD
+52 LLKNFLSRFTVKEDEL
-67 VVLAEGRLFDSRQD
+67 VLAEGRLFDSRQD

-95 YLTDSYVPAT
+95 YLTDSYVPKV

-111 KALFTRYVNEH
+111 RALFTRYVNEH

-145 KVKVDNDGYRYTSDA
+145 KVKVDNDGYRYTADA

-301 SIHVGDV
+301 SIHVGGV

-426 FTQVAVELDAINATL
+426 FTQVSVELDAINATL

-451 KNFNSVEVVLDA
+451 KNFNSVEVKLDA
-463 MKSEIALKA
+463 ME
-472 STEDVNGQINEVNL
+472 G
-486 TLNSHDGRITANAKQ
+486 
-501 LESDS
+501 
-506 EKFNQVSLELDA
+506 
-518 INASIALKAEA
+518 
-529 EDVEKNFNSV
+529 
-539 GLALDAMKSEIALK
+539 EIALK

-597 LEVLGRTFTE
+597 LEVLGKTFTE

-617 WLQGKT
+617 WLEGKV
-623 INANGI
+623 INTKTL
-629 NAKTITGTTIMAEG
+629 NATT
-643 GSVSAALGSFGSLNI
+643 VSATGHLVGPDLGVTGEARLGSLVL

-665 SGLTVVSSFTQ
+665 SDLTVVSSFTQ

-681 ASTKNVTLLTTSLD
+681 APTTNITLLTVSLG

>member
-8 DGTLVHRSDIPDE
+8 DDTLVHRSDIPDE
-21 DYQLVGITL
+21 NYQLVGITL

-52 LLKNFLSRFTVKEDD
+52 LLKNFLSRFTVKEDEL
-67 VVLAEGRLFDSRQD
+67 VLAEGRLFDSRQD

-95 YLTDSYVPAT
+95 YLTDSYVPKV

-111 KALFTRYVNEH
+111 RALFTRYVNEH

-145 KVKVDNDGYRYTSDA
+145 KVKVDNDGYRYTADA

-354 NSSSTSSAINDTNSS
+354 NSSRTSSSINDTNSS

-426 FTQVAVELDAINATL
+426 FTQVSVELDAINATL

-451 KNFNSVEVVLDA
+451 KNFNSVEVKLDA
-463 MKSEIALKA
+463 ME
-472 STEDVNGQINEVNL
+472 G
-486 TLNSHDGRITANAKQ
+486 
-501 LESDS
+501 
-506 EKFNQVSLELDA
+506 
-518 INASIALKAEA
+518 
-529 EDVEKNFNSV
+529 
-539 GLALDAMKSEIALK
+539 EIALK

-597 LEVLGRTFTE
+597 LEVLGKTFTE

-617 WLQGKT
+617 WLEGKV
-623 INANGI
+623 INTKTL
-629 NAKTITGTTIMAEG
+629 NATT
-643 GSVSAALGSFGSLNI
+643 VSATGHLVGPDLGVTGEARLGSLVL

-665 SGLTVVSSFTQ
+665 SSLTVVSSFTQ

-681 ASTKNVTLLTTSLD
+681 ASTKNVTLLTTSLG

>member
-8 DGTLVHRSDIPDE
+8 DDTLVHRSDVPDE
-21 DYQLVGITL
+21 NYQLVGITL

-52 LLKNFLSRFTVKEDD
+52 LLKNFLSRFTVKEDEL
-67 VVLAEGRLFDSRQD
+67 VLAEGRLFDSRQD

-95 YLTDSYVPAT
+95 YLTDSYVPKV

-111 KALFTRYVNEH
+111 RALFTRYVNEH

-145 KVKVDNDGYRYTSDA
+145 KVKVDNDGYRYTADA

-259 GISDAST
+259 GISNAST

-354 NSSSTSSAINDTNSS
+354 NSSRTSSSINDTNSS

-413 KQIELNA
+413 EQIELNA
-420 TLDADK
+420 TLNADK
-426 FTQVAVELDAINATL
+426 FTQVSVELDAINATL
-441 ALKAEAEDVE
+441 KLKAEAEDVE
-451 KNFNSVEVVLDA
+451 KNFNSVEVKLDA
-463 MKSEIALKA
+463 MAGEIALKA
-472 STEDVNGQINEVNL
+472 STEDVNGQIN
-486 TLNSHDGRITANAKQ
+486 D
-501 LESDS
+501 
-506 EKFNQVSLELDA
+506 
-518 INASIALKAEA
+518 
-529 EDVEKNFNSV
+529 
-539 GLALDAMKSEIALK
+539 
-553 ASTEDVNGQ
+553 
-562 INEVNLTLNSHD
+562 VNLTLNSHD

-597 LEVLGRTFTE
+597 LEVLGKTFTE

-617 WLQGKT
+617 WLEGKV
-623 INANGI
+623 INTKTL
-629 NAKTITGTTIMAEG
+629 NATT
-643 GSVSAALGSFGSLNI
+643 VSATGHLVGPDLGVTGEARLGSLVL

-665 SGLTVVSSFTQ
+665 SDLTVVSSFTQ

-681 ASTKNVTLLTTSLD
+681 APTTNITLLTVSLG

>member
-8 DGTLVHRSDIPDE
+8 DDTLVHRSDIPDE
-21 DYQLVGITL
+21 NYQLVGITL

-52 LLKNFLSRFTVKEDD
+52 LLKNFLSRFTVKEDEL
-67 VVLAEGRLFDSRQD
+67 VLAEGRLFDSRQD

-95 YLTDSYVPAT
+95 YLTDSYIPAT

-145 KVKVDNDGYRYTSDA
+145 KVKVNNDGYRYTADA

-293 KLLGVNVE
+293 KFLGVDVE

-315 NGVDKDYTCS
+315 NGVDKDYICS

-426 FTQVAVELDAINATL
+426 FTQVSVELDAINATL

-451 KNFNSVEVVLDA
+451 KNFNSVEVKLDA
-463 MKSEIALKA
+463 ME
-472 STEDVNGQINEVNL
+472 G
-486 TLNSHDGRITANAKQ
+486 
-501 LESDS
+501 
-506 EKFNQVSLELDA
+506 
-518 INASIALKAEA
+518 
-529 EDVEKNFNSV
+529 
-539 GLALDAMKSEIALK
+539 EIALK

-583 IIELNSQLVSVSGD
+583 IIELNSQLVSISGD
-597 LEVLGRTFTE
+597 LEVLGKTFTE
-607 QLEATKADIS
+607 QLEATKADVS
-617 WLQGKT
+617 WLEGKV
-623 INANGI
+623 INTTTL
-629 NAKTITGTTIMAEG
+629 NATT
-643 GSVSAALGSFGSLNI
+643 VSATGHLVGPDLGVSGEARLGSLVL

-665 SGLTVVSSFTQ
+665 SDLTVVSSFTQ

-681 ASTKNVTLLTTSLD
+681 APTTNITLLTVSLG